1 MQKTGKPLQIGQRVR
16 VQRISREE
24 VDAVIVK
31 GPLNH
36 LRHIGEFY
44 LVGKSA
50 GAGEEPGYRGSARRS
65 RELIT
70 WQEATGALGMYER
83 AEIFAI

>member
-16 VQRISREE
+16 VQRISKEE
-24 VDAVIVK
+24 VDAVVVK

-44 LVGKSA
+44 LIGKSA
-50 GAGEEPGYRGSARRS
+50 GAGEEPGYRGSARKS

-83 AEIFAI
+83 AEITAI

>member
-16 VQRISREE
+16 VKRISREDVE
-24 VDAVIVK
+24 AVVVK
-31 GPLNH
+31 GPLAH

-50 GAGEEPGYRGSARRS
+50 ISGEEPGYRGSARKS

-83 AEIFAI
+83 AEISTI

>member
-16 VQRISREE
+16 VRRISREE
-24 VDAVIVK
+24 SDAVIVK
-31 GPLNH
+31 GPLAH

-44 LVGKSA
+44 LIGKSA
-50 GAGEEPGYRGSARRS
+50 GAGEEPAYRGSARKS

-70 WQEATGALGMYER
+70 WQESTGALGMYER
-83 AEIFAI
+83 AEITAI